1 MYTDPAAMSNP
12 RLEVRDVLGERVITI
27 DRLPFT
33 VGRRET
39 NDLRL
44 GGSEV
49 SREHAEIVSDNG
61 RYVLRDKESR
71 YGTFVNGEPARECEL
86 RSGDRIRLGRGGGAD
101 LVFLSAEDE
110 RSLSSRSTTGA
121 RDDLRQIT
129 ALLEGF
135 RALGSGR
142 VLQEVLALVLDAAI
156 EISGAE
162 RAFIMLSAPD
172 GTLEFKLARG
182 KDKQTLTD
190 TTFAT
195 SRKIPEEVYRIGKTR
210 VVADLLDG
218 GFADVHMGTVALG
231 IRNVVCVPLNFVH
244 YVESAEAR
252 GEDRRIGVLYLD
264 SRERGTLLSDATRTA
279 LETLATEAS
288 VAIENARLYR
298 EKLEKARMEQEMRI
312 AAEIQ
317 QALLP
322 KPRASLGFVE
332 AAAAS
337 LPCRSIGG
345 DFFDYLDEPG
355 ASFGFTLGDVA
366 GKGPPAALM
375 SALMQGMFASEA
387 RYSDGPAAAVT
398 HMNRALCRRGLESR
412 FVTLM
417 FGIIQADG
425 RLTYCNAGH
434 NPPLVMGKSGVR
446 RLDEGGPVVG
456 LLEFAPYGQGALT
469 LDPGDTVV
477 VYSDGVSEALDM
489 AGDEFGDERLQEVA
503 EQAGDLPAQ
512 AFVDR
517 IVTAVRAFTK
527 GAAQSDDITVMVIR
541 YLGTGDA

>member
-1 MYTDPAAMSNP
+1 MAQP
-12 RLEVRDVLGERVITI
+12 RLEVRDVLGERVVTL
-27 DRLPFT
+27 DRMPFT
-33 VGRRET
+33 IGRRET

-49 SREHAEIVSDNG
+49 SREHAEIIGNAG
-61 RYVLRDKESR
+61 RYLLRDKESR
-71 YGTFVNGEPARECEL
+71 YGTFVNGELVTECEL
-86 RSGDRIRLGRGGGAD
+86 RSGDRVRLGRGGGAD
-101 LVFLSAEDE
+101 LVFLSADDQ
-110 RSLSSRSTTGA
+110 RNLSGRSTTGA

-142 VLQEVLALVLDAAI
+142 VLQDVLALVLDAAL

-162 RAFIMLSAPD
+162 RGFIMLSSD
-172 GTLEFKLARG
+172 EGHLEFKLARG

-190 TTFAT
+190 STFAV
-195 SRKIPEEVYRIGKTR
+195 SRKIPEEVFTQGRTK

-218 GFADVHMGTVALG
+218 GLADVHVGTVALG
-231 IRNVVCVPLNFVH
+231 IRNVICLPLNYLR
-244 YVESAEAR
+244 YVEAAEAR

-264 SRERGTLLSDATRTA
+264 SRERGSLLSEGTRTA
-279 LETLATEAS
+279 LETLAAEAS

-298 EKLEKARMEQEMRI
+298 ANLEKARMEQEMRI

-337 LPCRSIGG
+337 IPCRSIGG

-355 ASFGFTLGDVA
+355 RAFGFTLGDVA

-375 SALMQGMFASEA
+375 SALMQGMFASQA
-387 RYSDGPAAAVT
+387 LYADGPSSAVT
-398 HMNRALCRRGLESR
+398 QMNKALCRRGLESR

-417 FGIIQADG
+417 FGIMDQDG
-425 RLTYCNAGH
+425 GLTYCNAGH
-434 NPPLVMGKSGVR
+434 NPPMVVGASGVR

-456 LLEFAPYGQGALT
+456 LLEFAPYSQGALK
-469 LDPGDTVV
+469 LEPGDTIIVF
-477 VYSDGVSEALDM
+477 SDGVSEALDA
-489 AGDEFGDERLQEVA
+489 AGEEFGDDRLQAVVGKP
-503 EQAGDLPAQ
+503 GDRSAQ
-512 AFVDR
+512 ATVDA
-517 IVTAVRAFTK
+517 IVSAVREFTR
-527 GAAQSDDITVMVIR
+527 GAPQSDDITVMVIR
-541 YLGTGDA
+541 YLGCTP